1 MTLFVTRRIQ
11 MSTTLTSSSSSRPDR
26 DVRRAWAFFGG
37 TFVALVVSGIWSMLV
52 GTSSP
57 GADEADLVQGWE
69 GVLRNLPGYALLI
82 GVAAA
87 GVWFAV
93 KAGIL
98 GSERSRPVLVATCLA
113 LLLAITSVTRDSAE
127 VVMTTRA
134 ATVTWV
140 LFAIDAVLV
149 GFVYLMSW
157 QRIRRS

>member
-1 MTLFVTRRIQ
+1 MLDYPTN
-11 MSTTLTSSSSSRPDR
+11 STNQAEWEVVL
-26 DVRRAWAFFGG
+26 AWRFFGG

-69 GVLRNLPGYALLI
+69 GVLRNLPGYAVLI

-93 KAGIL
+93 KAGIH
-98 GSERSRPVLVATCLA
+98 GSERSRPALIATCLV
-113 LLLAITSVTRDSAE
+113 LLLALTSVTRDSAE

-140 LFAIDAVLV
+140 LFAVDAVVV
-149 GFVYLMSW
+149 GFVYLMAR
-157 QRIRRS
+157 QRIRRASGQ

>member
-1 MTLFVTRRIQ
+1 
-11 MSTTLTSSSSSRPDR
+11 MSTALTSSSSSSPDR
-26 DVRRAWAFFGG
+26 DVRRAWGFFCG
-37 TFVALVVSGIWSMLV
+37 TFVALVASGIWSMLV

-82 GVAAA
+82 GVAGA

-93 KAGIL
+93 KAGSH
-98 GSERSRPVLVATCLA
+98 GSERSRPALVATCLA
-113 LLLAITSVTRDSAE
+113 LLLALASVTRDTAE

-140 LFAIDAVLV
+140 LFAVDAVVV
-149 GFVYLMSW
+149 GFVYLTAG

>member
-1 MTLFVTRRIQ
+1 

-26 DVRRAWAFFGG
+26 DLRRAWAFFGG
-37 TFVALVVSGIWSMLV
+37 TFVALVASGIWSMLV

-87 GVWFAV
+87 GVWFAM
-93 KAGIL
+93 KAGIH
-98 GSERSRPVLVATCLA
+98 GSERSRPALVATCLA
-113 LLLAITSVTRDSAE
+113 LLLALTSVTRDSAE

-134 ATVTWV
+134 ATVAWG
-140 LFAIDAVLV
+140 LFGVDVVLV
-149 GFVYLMSW
+149 GFVYLMAG
-157 QRIRRS
+157 QRIGHAAGQ